1 MLNAEI
7 MARYELAKD
16 WRAAG
21 FFETENHRQISHAV
35 RAGLGTG
42 RLIAITGPV
51 GIGKTV
57 FLHRLQDEIARE
69 KKVTV
74 AESLSVDKTR
84 TTVPTL
90 ISALFYDLSSEKE
103 PKIPTQGEKRE
114 RELQK
119 LVARSGK
126 PVALFVDEAH
136 DLHGKTLIGLK
147 RLMEVIARG
156 GGNLSVVLVGH
167 PKLRN
172 DLRRPTM
179 EEIGHRTDILP
190 FEGLGEDAR
199 KYLDWLLEQC
209 SDDAAVASEAI
220 EPEALDLMAER
231 LNTPLQF
238 AEYLN
243 RAFDAGFRTGQKPI
257 TPDIVSATLA
267 PDFDDLEPRL
277 TRQGYSVK
285 VLADQFQAKPAE
297 IRRFLSGQLDTVRTR
312 ELADRMRL
320 AGLAL

>member
-1 MLNAEI
+1 MLNAE
-7 MARYELAKD
+7 MMTRYGLIKD

-21 FFETENHRQISHAV
+21 FYETENHRQIAHAV
-35 RAGLGTG
+35 RAGIGTG
-42 RLIAITGPV
+42 RLIAVTGPV

-57 FLHRLQDEIARE
+57 FLHRLQDEIASE

-74 AESLSVDKTR
+74 AESLSVDKAR

-90 ISALFYDLSSEKE
+90 ISALFYDLSRQKE

-147 RLMEVIARG
+147 CLMEVIARG

-199 KYLDWLLEQC
+199 GYLDWLLDQC
-209 SDDAAVASEAI
+209 TEDDTQLDEVI
-220 EPEALDLMAER
+220 EPAALDLLAER
-231 LNTPLQF
+231 LTTPLQI

-243 RAFDAGFRTGQKPI
+243 RALEAGFRTGQKPI
-257 TPDIVSATLA
+257 TSNIVSATLA

-285 VLADQFQAKPAE
+285 VLADQFQSKPAE
-297 IRRFLSGQLDTVRTR
+297 IKRFLCGQLEPARTR
-312 ELADRMRL
+312 ELADRMRM
-320 AGLAL
+320 AGLSL